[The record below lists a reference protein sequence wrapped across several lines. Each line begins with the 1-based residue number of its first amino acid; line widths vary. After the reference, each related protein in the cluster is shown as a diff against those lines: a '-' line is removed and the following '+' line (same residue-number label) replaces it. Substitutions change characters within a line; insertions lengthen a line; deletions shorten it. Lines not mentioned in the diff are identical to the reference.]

1 MEIIKQYKTVIFV
14 VTPILIFVL
23 IRAFGSD
30 HFMTDAKKLA
40 GPSFSRSNI
49 IVFDKASQLP
59 GEKLLINLEKNVIKH
74 NLSETTVKKIS
85 PDSILYKENIRLL
98 RRHKGP
104 VILISSEIAVSVR
117 IWMILSQMGV
127 ENLFVF
133 SDDPDPEVLKYE
145 FRPDTMVRPEL

>member
-1 MEIIKQYKTVIFV
+1 MDLIKKYKVILLIV
-14 VTPILIFVL
+14 MPLLILVL
-23 IRAFGSD
+23 FRAFGSD

-40 GPSFSRSNI
+40 EPSFSRSNI
-49 IVFDKASQLP
+49 IAFEKASQLP
-59 GEKLLINLEKNVIKH
+59 GEKLLINLEKDVIKH
-74 NLSETTVKKIS
+74 NLSETTEKEIS

-117 IWMILSQMGV
+117 IWMILSQMGM
-127 ENLFVF
+127 ENLYVL

-145 FRPDTMVRPEL
+145 FRPDTMVRPEF